1 VPTGGVNLNTAAE
14 LVEAGAA
21 ALGVGGELVQ
31 SEALRDGKP
40 HIIVEN
46 ARKFLAVVKEARAR
60 MTASAARK
68 GS

>member
-1 VPTGGVNLNTAAE
+1 

-31 SEALRDGKP
+31 SDALRDGKP